1 MCGEGLVSAAACW
14 EEQRPASVAGGEERG
29 QWDEPPRGR
38 DGQQVGVVACG
49 LCSGHRSHVFVQG
62 FHALGGRFVSGGKGM
77 CHGIKPSVVLHAKT
91 GVLHNAL
98 QHG

>member
-29 QWDEPPRGR
+29 SVGRAVSWQRWPAGGGRCLRFVFWPP
-38 DGQQVGVVACG
+38 QPC
-49 LCSGHRSHVFVQG
+49 FVQG

-91 GVLHNAL
+91 GVLHSAL